1 MAATTSIRVG
11 RWSIFLT
18 ILFICYSGSPNLIIS
33 LLDFIAKPKYI
44 IVVFEHFLARGG
56 LVGRLPNINLSL
68 HQHNS
73 H

>member
-44 IVVFEHFLARGG
+44 IVVFEHFLARADCWDGCPF
-56 LVGRLPNINLSL
+56 LNRLLTL
-68 HQHNS
+68 
-73 H
+73 

>member
-56 LVGRLPNINLSL
+56 LVGRLPILKIL
-68 HQHNS
+68 
-73 H
+73 